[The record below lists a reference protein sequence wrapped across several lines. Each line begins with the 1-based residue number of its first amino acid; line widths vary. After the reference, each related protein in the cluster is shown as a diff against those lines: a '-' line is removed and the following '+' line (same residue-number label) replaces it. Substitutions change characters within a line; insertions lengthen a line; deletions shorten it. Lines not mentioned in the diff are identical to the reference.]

1 MTKVLNQQSTG
12 IIVLVALFF
21 WDNKRGE
28 EQLAEI
34 TKDETLSSLPLHLS
48 TNQVVK
54 LVQLRDTVRPVSN
67 KTFLF
72 FTHQI
77 TYIVVS

>member
-28 EQLAEI
+28 EQLAEF
-34 TKDETLSSLPLHLS
+34 TKDETLSSLPFHLS
-48 TNQVVK
+48 TNQVVE